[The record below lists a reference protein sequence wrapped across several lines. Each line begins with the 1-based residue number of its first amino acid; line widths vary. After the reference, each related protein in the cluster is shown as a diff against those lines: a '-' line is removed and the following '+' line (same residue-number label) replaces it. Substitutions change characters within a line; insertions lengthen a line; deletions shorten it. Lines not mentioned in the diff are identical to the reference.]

1 MAGKDEITV
10 NLMDMEEEAPSSS
23 SAMPMSDPFQQLA
36 TSLSGSQNSWNS
48 GLHETSSVDLG
59 VLGNESEK
67 NDTTFVP
74 LSGPGAP
81 VGPGPVP
88 LPDLSAAPLTT
99 TTTAAVGG
107 GGSEDP
113 FAASTDAS
121 VNLLDAGP
129 SGTGD
134 GGNGSEGDG
143 SDGKDKG
150 KVTWNPLLFLTN
162 R

>member
-81 VGPGPVP
+81 VGAGPVP
-88 LPDLSAAPLTT
+88 LPDLSAAPTT
-99 TTTAAVGG
+99 TWAISTT
-107 GGSEDP
+107 S
-113 FAASTDAS
+113 S
-121 VNLLDAGP
+121 LMI
-129 SGTGD
+129 
-134 GGNGSEGDG
+134 
-143 SDGKDKG
+143 
-150 KVTWNPLLFLTN
+150 WM
-162 R
+162 